1 MGLGEYRKYGSSA
14 AKIKNMI
21 ESGRVPHSYII
32 EGDNNIDKEGFAKA
46 FAKALMCVQMPGEGC
61 GRCITCRKIESENY
75 EDMFFV
81 RPDDRTSKKSGTLS
95 VKDDQISG
103 LQSRLLGKP
112 TGGDRNIAVISHGDT
127 MTQRAQSRLLKTLEE
142 PTPGTI
148 IMILVENGEML
159 LPTIDSR
166 CVKIRLNDIEGR
178 SETPMTKL
186 AAEIMGMIAGG
197 ALFFDIR
204 EKLDKSIKGR
214 ADAYAFL
221 DGMESALSICMR
233 NGGAFTA
240 GEAALA
246 VGAVES
252 ARSAVRMNVVP
263 KYAIRDM
270 VLKLRDI
277 RKGNR

>member
-1 MGLGEYRKYGSSA
+1 MGLSEYRKFGSSA
-14 AKIKNMI
+14 EKVKAMI
-21 ESGRVPHSYII
+21 SSGRVPHSFII

-61 GRCITCRKIESENY
+61 GRCITCRKIENDNY

-81 RPDDRTSKKSGTLS
+81 RPEDRTSKKSGTLS

-103 LQSRLLGKP
+103 LQSRLMGKP

-142 PTPGTI
+142 PTPGTV

-166 CVKIRLNDIEGR
+166 CVKLRLNDIDGR

-186 AAEIMGMIAGG
+186 AAEIVEMIAGG
-197 ALFFDIR
+197 ALFFDSR
-204 EKLDKSIKGR
+204 ERLDKSIKGR

-221 DGMESALSICMR
+221 DGMESALSMCMR
-233 NGGAFTA
+233 SGGAFSRDD
-240 GEAALA
+240 AARA
-246 VGAVES
+246 VGVVEN
-252 ARSAVRMNVVP
+252 ARTAVRMNVVP
-263 KYAIRDM
+263 KYAVRDM
-270 VLKLRDI
+270 VLKLRELQ
-277 RKGNR
+277 RL

>member
-1 MGLGEYRKYGSSA
+1 MGLSEYRKFGSSA
-14 AKIKNMI
+14 EKVKAMI
-21 ESGRVPHSYII
+21 SSGRVPHSFII

-61 GRCITCRKIESENY
+61 GRCITCRKIENDNY

-81 RPDDRTSKKSGTLS
+81 RPEDRTSKKSGTLS

-103 LQSRLLGKP
+103 LQSRLMGKP

-142 PTPGTI
+142 PTPGTV

-166 CVKIRLNDIEGR
+166 CVKLRLNDIDGR

-186 AAEIMGMIAGG
+186 AAEIVEMIAGG

-204 EKLDKSIKGR
+204 ERLDKSIKGR

-221 DGMESALSICMR
+221 DGMESALSMCMR
-233 NGGAFTA
+233 SGGAFSRDD
-240 GEAALA
+240 AARA
-246 VGAVES
+246 VGVVEN
-252 ARSAVRMNVVP
+252 ARTAVRMNVVP
-263 KYAIRDM
+263 KYAVRDM
-270 VLKLRDI
+270 VLKLRELQ
-277 RKGNR
+277 RL